1 MAAFLDAAGVMH
13 LSPVPVLA
21 VCVLV
26 TGVALVLTTWW
37 GRGRGLIP
45 IGILLALAL
54 GVVTTVDSLDVPLRG
69 DVGEHQ
75 WQPTAL
81 SAVRSTYRHR
91 IGTMTVDLTAVPFAG
106 ADRSITATVGVGEL
120 VVLVPEG
127 VGVDVTA
134 RAGIGAVQ
142 LFGRR
147 EAGGV
152 GINRS
157 ASVAPASP
165 EAGHVNLSLKTGMGR
180 VEVERQVT
188 LRLNPGA
195 ESEVPHAAA

>member
-142 LFGRR
+142 LFG
-147 EAGGV
+147 
-152 GINRS
+152 INRS

>member
-1 MAAFLDAAGVMH
+1 
-13 LSPVPVLA
+13 
-21 VCVLV
+21 
-26 TGVALVLTTWW
+26 
-37 GRGRGLIP
+37 
-45 IGILLALAL
+45 
-54 GVVTTVDSLDVPLRG
+54 
-69 DVGEHQ
+69 
-75 WQPTAL
+75 
-81 SAVRSTYRHR
+81 
-91 IGTMTVDLTAVPFAG
+91 MTVDLTAVPFAG

-127 VGVDVTA
+127 VGIDVTA